1 MTSDQPTG
9 EIPPRPRPR
18 PRRRRGPSRWQIA
31 VTLACLAGGFLF
43 GTARSYSGGAEIR
56 PRNVELSGLIDGAQ
70 QRVGQAEAT
79 AQILQSQID
88 AAAGQDVSPQVAERR
103 ATADALAPAAGLT
116 AVEGPG
122 LTVTLTDAPRDSDG
136 NYPADANPD
145 DLVVHQ
151 QDVQSVVNALWAGG
165 AEAMTIMDQRVIAT
179 SAVRCIGNTLLL
191 MGRAYSPPFVVSA
204 IGPSGPM
211 ISAIEA
217 EPGITLFRQYV
228 DRFKLGFEIVI
239 ADNLQ
244 APAYDGLVRMT
255 AAQEVPR

>member
-1 MTSDQPTG
+1 MAVPPSSETPPT
-9 EIPPRPRPR
+9 PART
-18 PRRRRGPSRWQIA
+18 RRGWRIA
-31 VTLACLAGGFLF
+31 AIVICLAGGYLF
-43 GTARSYSGGAEIR
+43 GTARSYSGGDEIR
-56 PRNVELSGLIDGAQ
+56 PRNVELSGLINEAQ
-70 QRVGQAEAT
+70 QRVGEAETQA
-79 AQILQSQID
+79 QFLQGQID
-88 AAAGQDVSPQVAERR
+88 LAAGQDVSPRVAEQRS
-103 ATADALAPAAGLT
+103 AGDQLAPAAGLT
-116 AVEGPG
+116 PVQGPG
-122 LTVTLTDAPRDSDG
+122 VTVTMTDAPRDSDG
-136 NYPADANPD
+136 KYPADANPD

-211 ISAIEA
+211 IAAIEA
-217 EPGITLFRQYV
+217 EPGVTLFRQYV
-228 DRFKLGFEIVI
+228 DRFNLGFEIEIDDDV
-239 ADNLQ
+239 Q

>member
-1 MTSDQPTG
+1 MHDDSPTSGSDRNRTVAPG
-9 EIPPRPRPR
+9 
-18 PRRRRGPSRWQIA
+18 PRRSRRRWQVA
-31 VTLACLAGGFLF
+31 VTVVCLAGGFLF
-43 GTARSYSGGAEIR
+43 GTARSYSGGDEIR
-56 PRNVELSGLIDGAQ
+56 PRNVELSGLINEAQ
-70 QRVGQAEAT
+70 QRVGEAEAV
-79 AQILQSQID
+79 AQTLQRQID
-88 AAAGQDVSPQVAERR
+88 AAAGQDVSPQVAEQR
-103 ATADALAPAAGLT
+103 TAADQLAPAAGLT
-116 AVEGPG
+116 PVEGPG
-122 LTVTLTDAPRDSDG
+122 VTVTMTDAPRDSDG

-211 ISAIEA
+211 IAAIEA
-217 EPGITLFRQYV
+217 EPGVRLFRQYV
-228 DRFKLGFEIVI
+228 DRFNLGFEIEI
-239 ADNLQ
+239 ADDVR